1 MTTRLFVLLARK
13 APIAVVFRRGPSKR
27 VLLVRW
33 NLADDSFEAGQWLKG
48 RVYERRCDLSE
59 DGERLIYFAANYRAR
74 HPLQTWTAVSRP
86 PYFTAL
92 ALWQKG
98 DAWGGGGLF
107 PARNQIL
114 INHPAESLVL
124 ADGARIPADVNVS
137 TLANAG
143 RGEDAPIFRE
153 RISRDGWVLI
163 QEADWVQQQS
173 GSGTWWTAD
182 PAETWHRSHPHRP
195 QRCALQMR
203 THGIHELQGSWY
215 VTSYELVNGAGQV
228 VRDLGRADW
237 ADWDSSGDLLLARA
251 GKIYRMAVGSDGNL
265 DLFATERELIDL
277 SGLVFEAREPVPE
290 AKSWA
295 GPPPRGTRIAV
306 DRHRRTSG
314 SEKT

>member
-1 MTTRLFVLLARK
+1 LVARK
-13 APIAVVFRRGPSKR
+13 APVAIVFRRGPSKQ

-33 NLADDSFEAGQWLKG
+33 NLSDDSFEAGQWLKG

-107 PARNQIL
+107 PSQNEIL

-124 ADGARIPADVNVS
+124 ADGAQIPRDVKVLP
-137 TLANAG
+137 LANAG
-143 RGEDAPIFRE
+143 RGEDAPIVRE
-153 RISRDGWVLI
+153 RMSRDGWVLM
-163 QEADWVQQQS
+163 QEGHWVEDRS
-173 GSGTWWTAD
+173 NAGTSWTAD
-182 PAETWHRSHPHRP
+182 PAETWHRVHPRRP
-195 QRCALQMR
+195 QDCALQMR

-215 VTSYELVNGAGQV
+215 VTSYELVNRAGQV

-251 GKIYRMAVGSDGNL
+251 GKMFRTTVGSDGSL
-265 DLFATERELIDL
+265 DLYAAERELIDL

-290 AKSWA
+290 ATRWA
-295 GPPPRGTRIAV
+295 GPPPRGTRIAATGQGQ
-306 DRHRRTSG
+306 DRRG
-314 SEKT
+314 SSNPR